1 MKGEPV
7 ADGTSLM
14 DSDYARIFVSPRA
27 TIRAIVDRN
36 PRDRVIAIAAIA
48 GFVGAL
54 AAAIQFR
61 SPSAFAIGKQ
71 SIPTIAPATLW
82 KIRLYQVIVSPIIA
96 VLFLYIR
103 GSILRWSGT
112 LFGGTAKTVEV
123 RAALA
128 WSLVPAI
135 LTSLILVAF
144 TLIHPPPPLAAS
156 DPHMA
161 WAAMMGD
168 RPHFALSMVLWLYT
182 FVIAL
187 NCVAEVHRFSAWRA
201 LGAVAIEQL
210 LILGAAIVIAITLP
224 IAYVFLFR

>member
-7 ADGTSLM
+7 ANGVSLM

-27 TIRAIVDRN
+27 TIRAIVDRD
-36 PRDRVIAIAAIA
+36 PREHVIAIAAIA

-71 SIPTIAPATLW
+71 SIPTIAPATMQ
-82 KIRLYQVIVSPIIA
+82 KIRIYQVIVWPVVA
-96 VLFLYIR
+96 VVFLYIR
-103 GSILRWSGT
+103 GAILRWSGA
-112 LFGGTAKTVEV
+112 LFGGTGKTVEV
-123 RAALA
+123 RAAVG

-135 LTSLILVAF
+135 LTSLILLAF
-144 TLIHPPPPLAAS
+144 TLIHPPPAVAAS
-156 DPHMA
+156 DPHVA
-161 WAAMMGD
+161 WATMMGD
-168 RPHFALSMVLWLYT
+168 WPHLMLSAVLWLYT
-182 FVIAL
+182 FLIAL
-187 NCVAEVHRFSAWRA
+187 NCIAEVHRFSAWRA

-210 LILGAAIVIAITLP
+210 LIIGATIVIATTLP

>member
-1 MKGEPV
+1 M

-14 DSDYARIFVSPRA
+14 DSDYAQIFVSPRA

-71 SIPTIAPATLW
+71 SIPTIAPATMW
-82 KIRLYQVIVSPIIA
+82 KIRIVQVIVSPILAII
-96 VLFLYIR
+96 FLYIR
-103 GSILRWSGT
+103 GSILRWSGE

-123 RAALA
+123 RAALG
-128 WSLVPAI
+128 WSLLPAI

-144 TLIHPPPPLAAS
+144 TLIHPPPAVSAS
-156 DPHMA
+156 DPHA
-161 WAAMMGD
+161 ALAAMMGD
-168 RPHFALSMVLWLYT
+168 WPHFTLSMVLWLYT
-182 FVIAL
+182 FVIEL
-187 NCVAEVHRFSAWRA
+187 NCVAEVHRLSAWRA
-201 LGAVAIEQL
+201 LGAVAIEVL
-210 LILGAAIVIAITLP
+210 LILGAAVVIAITLP

>member
-7 ADGTSLM
+7 ANGTSLM

-71 SIPTIAPATLW
+71 SIPTIAPATMW
-82 KIRLYQVIVSPIIA
+82 KIRLVQVIVSPIVAI
-96 VLFLYIR
+96 LFLYLR
-103 GSILRWSGT
+103 GSILRWSGE
-112 LFGGTAKTVEV
+112 LFGGTARTVEV
-123 RAALA
+123 RAALGL
-128 WSLVPAI
+128 SLVPAI
-135 LTSLILVAF
+135 LASFIMIAF
-144 TLIHPPPPLAAS
+144 TLIHPPAVVAAS
-156 DPHMA
+156 DPHAA

-168 RPHFALSMVLWLYT
+168 RPHFMLSLVLWLYT
-182 FVIAL
+182 FVIEL

-201 LGAVAIEQL
+201 LGAVAIGHL
-210 LILGAAIVIAITLP
+210 LILGAAIVIVIILP
-224 IAYVFLFR
+224 IASVFLFR

>member
-1 MKGEPV
+1 V
-7 ADGTSLM
+7 ADGTRLM

-27 TIRAIVDRN
+27 TIRAIVDRD

-61 SPSAFAIGKQ
+61 SPSAFSIGKQ
-71 SIPTIAPATLW
+71 SIPTIAPATMW
-82 KIRLYQVIVSPIIA
+82 RIRLVQVIVSPIVAII
-96 VLFLYIR
+96 FLYIR
-103 GSILRWSGT
+103 GSILRWSGE
-112 LFGGTAKTVEV
+112 LFGGTARTVEV
-123 RAALA
+123 RAAVG

-144 TLIHPPPPLAAS
+144 TLIHPPAAVAAS
-156 DPHMA
+156 DPHA
-161 WAAMMGD
+161 ALAAMMGD
-168 RPHFALSMVLWLYT
+168 WPHFTLSMVLWLYT

>member
-1 MKGEPV
+1 VGN
-7 ADGTSLM
+7 GTRLM
-14 DSDYARIFVSPRA
+14 DSDYARIFVSPRV
-27 TIRAIVDRN
+27 TIRAIVDRD

-61 SPSAFAIGKQ
+61 SPSAFSIGKQ
-71 SIPTIAPATLW
+71 SIPTIAPATMW
-82 KIRLYQVIVSPIIA
+82 KIRLVQVIVSPGVAII
-96 VLFLYIR
+96 FLYIR
-103 GSILRWSGT
+103 GSILRWSGE
-112 LFGGTAKTVEV
+112 LFGGTASTVEV
-123 RAALA
+123 RAALG

-144 TLIHPPPPLAAS
+144 TLIHPPAAVAAS
-156 DPHMA
+156 DPHAA

-168 RPHFALSMVLWLYT
+168 WPHFTLSMVLWLYT